1 MKRIPIQFNGYWRL
15 RDKYA
20 IPDISGVYCVYENK
34 YDAFS
39 NRIEIIKL
47 IYIGGSAN
55 VRDSIKN
62 HPDYNKWLEEIDDNH
77 ELCFSVGYVDLEDCQ
92 RAKNA
97 LIFEHQPVLNGNGE
111 EFQLF
116 PFPDTTI
123 TLTRNSYLL
132 RKRFAVC
139 QVDSELLELD
149 CTI

>member
-15 RDKYA
+15 RDKFA

-34 YDAFS
+34 YNVFS

-47 IYIGGSAN
+47 LYIGGSAN
-55 VRDSIKN
+55 VRYSIKN
-62 HPDYNKWLEEIDDNH
+62 HPDYKKWLGEIDDGH

-97 LIFEHQPVLNGNGE
+97 LIFEHQPILNGEG
-111 EFQLF
+111 FQLF

-123 TLTRNSYLL
+123 TLTISSCLL
-132 RKRFAVC
+132 RNRFAVC
-139 QVDSELLELD
+139 QGDSELLELD
-149 CTI
+149 CAI